1 MRHMK
6 RVKKFNRK
14 KGHKNA
20 MFSNMMVSLFEYG
33 RIKTTATKAKELRRL
48 SEKIITRAKEDT
60 IHNKRIVMSKIKDRY
75 IVAKL
80 FDEIAPVYKGVNG
93 GYTRMYKIG
102 RRPGDGAEMALVEL
116 IEIES
121 SK

>member
-1 MRHMK
+1 MRHMN

-33 RIKTTATKAKELRRL
+33 RIKTTVAKAKELKRL
-48 SEKIITRAKEDT
+48 SEKIITRAKENT
-60 IHNKRIVMSKIKDRY
+60 LHNKRIVMSKIKDRY

-80 FDEIAPVYKGVNG
+80 FDEIAPVYKDING

-102 RRPGDGAEMALVEL
+102 PRPGDGAEMALVEL
-116 IEIES
+116 IERE
-121 SK
+121 K